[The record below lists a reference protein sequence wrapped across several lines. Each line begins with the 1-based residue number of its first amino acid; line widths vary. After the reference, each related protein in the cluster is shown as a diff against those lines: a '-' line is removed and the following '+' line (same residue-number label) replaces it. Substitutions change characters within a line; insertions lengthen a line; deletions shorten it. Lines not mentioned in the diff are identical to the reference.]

1 MTERTGRSRLSLA
14 ATLCA
19 VGIVLQTAGAG
30 AQQPAPSGPPPTTE
44 QLRQAIEEIK
54 KRLQRPGETQPPAE
68 QALSAEL
75 KAANA
80 RIAELGE
87 TLAKLRAER
96 DRLLGEAEAARA
108 ESQRLGQVV
117 SELEGRAQA
126 LDRRMTE
133 LAETRGR
140 EVERLQGELEAAR
153 RRAAEAAELAGSGA
167 ERVRA
172 LEAELER
179 LRAELGARESALAE
193 ARAQSEQKQR
203 RLSEREVEL
212 AELVGRLGELQAE
225 LETSRGR
232 ARTEAEAQAR
242 RVEELTGRLQ
252 AADAA
257 VARLESEVLEL
268 RSIAATSVGELQSLG
283 EQLLRLLADNQA
295 LVQTIEQVRTAREL
309 AVAEAAAA
317 RRDAELYAAEAARL
331 RSQLAAAAE
340 GAIVPAA
347 GPPVRA
353 EPPADGLLAPEPV
366 VEPLPRVQLAE
377 LRAVENPDGTV
388 VTVIEGTAFQFGSEQ
403 LTEAANGA
411 LLRVGRLIDLVK
423 PERVRFVG
431 HTDSQGDENA
441 NRRLSQRR
449 AQAVRDW
456 LVRNRGLEAARTRVE
471 GRGSDQPIASNDT
484 PEGRRANRR
493 VEVIL
498 ERPGVAR

>member
-1 MTERTGRSRLSLA
+1 MTERTGRARWALPGALLA
-14 ATLCA
+14 IG
-19 VGIVLQTAGAG
+19 VGLQAAGAA
-30 AQQPAPSGPPPTTE
+30 AQQPAPAGPPPTTE

-54 KRLQRPGETQPPAE
+54 KRLQRPGEAQPPAE
-68 QALSAEL
+68 QALAAEL

-87 TLAKLRAER
+87 ALARLRGER

-117 SELEGRAQA
+117 GELDGRAQA
-126 LDRRMTE
+126 LEQRMAE
-133 LAETRGR
+133 LAETRAR

-153 RRAAEAAELAGSGA
+153 RRATEAAELAGSGA
-167 ERVRA
+167 ERVRG
-172 LEAELER
+172 LETELER
-179 LRAELGARESALAE
+179 LRGELAQRESALAE

-203 RLSEREVEL
+203 RLSEREGEL

-225 LETSRGR
+225 LETSRAR
-232 ARTEAEAQAR
+232 ARSEAEAQAR
-242 RVEELTGRLQ
+242 RIEELTGRLQ
-252 AADAA
+252 AADTA

-283 EQLLRLLADNQA
+283 EQLLRVLADNQA
-295 LVQTIEQVRTAREL
+295 LVQTVEQVRTAREL

-331 RSQLAAAAE
+331 RSQVAAPPPQAIAPAAAP
-340 GAIVPAA
+340 PA
-347 GPPVRA
+347 RA
-353 EPPADGLLAPEPV
+353 EPPADGLLAPEPSL
-366 VEPLPRVQLAE
+366 EPLPRAQLAE

-431 HTDSQGDENA
+431 HTDSQGDEGA

-471 GRGSDQPIASNDT
+471 GRGPDQPIASNDT

-498 ERPGVAR
+498 ERSGVAR

>member
-1 MTERTGRSRLSLA
+1 MTERTGRLLPGALLA
-14 ATLCA
+14 I
-19 VGIVLQTAGAG
+19 GIVLQAADAG
-30 AQQPAPSGPPPTTE
+30 AQQPAPGGPPPTTE

-54 KRLQRPGETQPPAE
+54 KRLQRPSEAQPPAE

-75 KAANA
+75 RTANA
-80 RIAELGE
+80 RIAELVD
-87 TLAKLRAER
+87 TLGKLRGER
-96 DRLLGEAEAARA
+96 DRLLAEAESARA

-117 SELEGRAQA
+117 GELEARAQA
-126 LDRRMTE
+126 LEQRMAE
-133 LAETRGR
+133 LAEGRTR
-140 EVERLQGELEAAR
+140 EVERLQAELESAR

-167 ERVRA
+167 ERVRG

-179 LRAELGARESALAE
+179 LRGELGARERALAE
-193 ARAQSEQKQR
+193 ARNRAEAADR
-203 RLSEREVEL
+203 RRVEREAEL
-212 AELVGRLGELQAE
+212 AGLVNRLGELQAE
-225 LETSRGR
+225 LEANRGR

-242 RVEELTGRLQ
+242 RIEELTGRLQ

-268 RSIAATSVGELQSLG
+268 RSIAATSVGELQNLG
-283 EQLLRLLADNQA
+283 EQLLRVLADNQA
-295 LVQTIEQVRTAREL
+295 LVQTVDQVRTAREL

-331 RSQLAAAAE
+331 RSQLAAAAPQ
-340 GAIVPAA
+340 AIAPAA
-347 GPPVRA
+347 GPPARA

-366 VEPLPRVQLAE
+366 AEPLPRAQLAE

-388 VTVIEGTAFQFGSEQ
+388 VTVIEGSAFQFGSEQ

-431 HTDSQGDENA
+431 HTDSQGDEGA

-471 GRGSDQPIASNDT
+471 GRGPDQPIASNDT

-498 ERPGVAR
+498 ERSGVAR